1 MPLNVLIVEDEPAIQ
16 ELIAVNLEAAG
27 HHTLRATDAEQ
38 ALTILR
44 ETLPDLVLLDW
55 MLPGQ
60 SGLSIARHMR
70 SAERTRAIGDAPN
83 GILRLRIESASF
95 DAVMTL
101 LARLDEREALR
112 PSGVA
117 ITAGSESGRV
127 DATLDF
133 AGVTR

>member
-1 MPLNVLIVEDEPAIQ
+1 MNRILILASVAALALVAGGAAYWSAARSAARTAEKTALLADVRAGRADTSTRLQ
-16 ELIAVNLEAAG
+16 RAVG
-27 HHTLRATDAEQ
+27 
-38 ALTILR
+38 
-44 ETLPDLVLLDW
+44 ET
-55 MLPGQ
+55 
-60 SGLSIARHMR
+60 GL
-70 SAERTRAIGDAPN
+70 AERTRAIGDAPN